1 MRSITEITQ
10 GKARCAALLAGLV
23 MVGCASLAHAQ
34 SVTETQI
41 FDALKPK
48 GVTRGLSITTSK
60 PAVAA
65 PSEEGAF
72 IDSLRSRAPR
82 TYSTRERDKL
92 AEISSMQPSI
102 DLDIPFE
109 FNSATVSPKAVPV
122 VKSLGAALA
131 RPEMKGGTFLIAG
144 HTDGKG
150 SDEFNLK
157 LSERRAEAVKQ
168 YLVENFNLAPES
180 LLIVGYGEGRLKDAS
195 NPLANENRRVQATN
209 LSEIRTTSR

>member
-10 GKARCAALLAGLV
+10 GKARSTALLAGLALF
-23 MVGCASLAHAQ
+23 GWASLAHAQ
-34 SVTETQI
+34 SATESQI
-41 FDALKPK
+41 YEALKPK
-48 GVTRGLSITTSK
+48 GVTRGLSISTAK
-60 PAVAA
+60 PAAA
-65 PSEEGAF
+65 SEEGAF
-72 IDSLRSRAPR
+72 IDSLRSREPQ
-82 TYSTRERDKL
+82 SFSSSERNKL
-92 AEISSMQPSI
+92 AEISSAQPSI
-102 DLDIPFE
+102 DLDIPFD
-109 FNSATVSPKAVPV
+109 FNSTTVGPKAVSA

-150 SDEFNLK
+150 SDDFNLK

>member
-1 MRSITEITQ
+1 MRSITEITH
-10 GKARCAALLAGLV
+10 GTARYTALLAGLA
-23 MVGCASLAHAQ
+23 MLGCASLAHAQ
-34 SVTETQI
+34 SASETQI
-41 FDALKPK
+41 FEALKPK
-48 GVTRGLSITTSK
+48 GVTRGLSIGA
-60 PAVAA
+60 PAPAA
-65 PSEEGAF
+65 VSEESAF

-82 TYSTRERDKL
+82 TYSTLERNKL
-92 AEISSMQPSI
+92 AEISSTQPSI
-102 DLDIPFE
+102 DLDIPFD
-109 FNSATVSPKAVPV
+109 FNSTTVGPKAVSA

-180 LLIVGYGEGRLKDAS
+180 LLIVGYGESRLKAPS

-209 LSEIRTTSR
+209 LTEIKTTSR